1 MSLPP
6 AARALDGD
14 ESVTV
19 TVDGNHLQPTSNFP
33 SHNPPTNPNKATATM
48 RESHSLARNDET

>member
-48 RESHSLARNDET
+48 RE